1 MRHSLYRRFLA
12 VYILIGIAGL
22 LIATV
27 GGSYLVENHLKELVA
42 SSLKKGAVS
51 IASEDFLQE
60 DLAEASVQ
68 DIHSY
73 LNSLAQALDAK
84 IWIISKEG
92 RVILDNDHEDFLEE
106 PKKLS
111 AFDPSQWTGSDYR
124 SGNFYGSFST
134 DHISVLAPIQN
145 AKNGYVSIH
154 YPVTNLYQRRSKIQ
168 EIMLVIVGLV
178 YGLSFLILLLYRKYV
193 NKPLQQIARG
203 GAEYA
208 KGNLSYTIPVNSEDE
223 LGYLSQTLNYMA
235 ERLNKS
241 GEYQRQFISN
251 VSHDFRSPLTS
262 IRGYVNAM
270 LDGTIPPE
278 MQEKYLKVISYETE
292 RLEKLTQSLL
302 ALNAFDSGGR
312 RIHPQCFDINE
323 VLKTSAAVFEGICTQ
338 RKIDLRLMLAGTEL
352 FVRADKEQIQQVI
365 YNLLDNAIKFSGGG
379 TCITLETTMKNE
391 RVFVS
396 VKDQGAGIPKESISK
411 IWERF
416 YKTDASRGKDRK
428 GSGLGLSIVREI
440 INAHG
445 QTINV
450 VSTEGVGTEFIFT
463 LEKAK

>member
-1 MRHSLYRRFLA
+1 MKHSLYRRFLA
-12 VYILIGIAGL
+12 VYILIGIIGF
-22 LIATV
+22 LIAAV

-42 SSLKKGAVS
+42 ASLKKGAVS
-51 IASEDFLQE
+51 IASEDFLQG
-60 DLAEASVQ
+60 DLAHATPE
-68 DIHSY
+68 DMHSY

-84 IWIISKEG
+84 IWIISRDG
-92 RVILDNDHEDFLEE
+92 RVILDNAYEGFLEE
-106 PKKLS
+106 PRELKR
-111 AFDPSQWTGSDYR
+111 FDPSQWTGSTYR
-124 SGNFYGSFST
+124 SGDFYGSFST
-134 DHISVLAPIQN
+134 DHISVLAPI
-145 AKNGYVSIH
+145 KTTENGYVSIH
-154 YPVTNLYQRRSKIQ
+154 YPVTNLYQRRSSIQ
-168 EIMLVIVGLV
+168 EILLIVVAVV
-178 YGLSFLILLLYRKYV
+178 YGLFFLILLLYRKYV

-208 KGNLSYTIPVNSEDE
+208 RGNLSYIIPVNSDNE

-270 LDGTIPPE
+270 LDGTIVPE
-278 MQEKYLKVISYETE
+278 MQEKYLKVISSETE

-302 ALNAFDSGGR
+302 ALNAYDSGGR
-312 RIHPQCFDINE
+312 SFQPQRFDINE
-323 VLKTSAAVFEGICTQ
+323 VLKTSAAVFEGTCTQ
-338 RKIDLRLMLAGTEL
+338 RKIDLRLVLAGTEL
-352 FVRADKEQIQQVI
+352 FVLADKEQIQQVI

-396 VKDQGAGIPKESISK
+396 VKDQGAGIPKESIAK

-450 VSTEGVGTEFIFT
+450 ISTEGVGTEFIFT
-463 LEKAK
+463 LEKAR